1 MRPETLNVLQSV
13 GVVASLLFGAVA
25 LVLSW
30 QNNRAT
36 NREADVAAEQL
47 RASIIP
53 VPMIE
58 DSRLTWRGRH
68 LVVLALRL
76 RNVGSGPIL
85 GLRITAIRLDRS
97 GLEFEELN
105 SPKADV
111 VRPTVDVEQRLRFGP
126 PPEIPASGLLVIEV
140 AYLDVLGNSY
150 QHPLTL
156 AVTAGSGSGAMAGV
170 RPARVTRNR

>member
-68 LVVLALRL
+68 LDPMLM
-76 RNVGSGPIL
+76 VGQ
-85 GLRITAIRLDRS
+85 TA
-97 GLEFEELN
+97 
-105 SPKADV
+105 
-111 VRPTVDVEQRLRFGP
+111 PT
-126 PPEIPASGLLVIEV
+126 
-140 AYLDVLGNSY
+140 
-150 QHPLTL
+150 
-156 AVTAGSGSGAMAGV
+156 
-170 RPARVTRNR
+170 